1 MTKYGLAFKEVNN
14 RVVAS
19 KVRDFLSKHDLYKFD
34 EEKDEKEVDE
44 ANGLEIEDTRVLF
57 SIPDQLAIEAVNFMN
72 FKCELVRLDLNRK
85 QRRSLNVRLRRSA
98 KRTKRISLSQPSEVT
113 DDGAVQPN
121 NEENAQA

>member
-44 ANGLEIEDTRVLF
+44 AKGLEIEDTRVLF